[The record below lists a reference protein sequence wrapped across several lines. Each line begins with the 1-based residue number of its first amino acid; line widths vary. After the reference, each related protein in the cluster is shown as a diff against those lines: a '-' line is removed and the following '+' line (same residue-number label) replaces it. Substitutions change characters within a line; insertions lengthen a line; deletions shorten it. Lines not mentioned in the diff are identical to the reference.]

1 MGLRTHIG
9 IGRDAA
15 AVSSVCVPAEEVELT
30 ESLRSNSGSRDII
43 DGSSWKKHTEMRLI
57 LCKSS

>member
-43 DGSSWKKHTEMRLI
+43 DGSS
-57 LCKSS
+57 